1 MYLVPVLVPVLAGFF
16 SASHYREKG
25 TSAVFKE
32 QGWEENPTDSICL
45 MTALV
50 HSL

>member
-1 MYLVPVLVPVLAGFF
+1 MLVPAPVLVDFL

-25 TSAVFKE
+25 TSAMFKE

-45 MTALV
+45 MTALA